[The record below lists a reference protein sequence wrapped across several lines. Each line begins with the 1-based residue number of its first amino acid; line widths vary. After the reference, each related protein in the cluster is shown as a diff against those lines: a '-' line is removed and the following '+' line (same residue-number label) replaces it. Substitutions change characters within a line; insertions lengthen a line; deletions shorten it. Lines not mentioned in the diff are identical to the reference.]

1 MLTHLHPLRQYF
13 VQHVAVSME
22 DLFQGVGLKKPFMKL
37 SFQLSPAA
45 REFVGSCQSITSEN
59 VHLPLE
65 HLDKQTAIQFT
76 AALSQSMTNR
86 CLTHTRDFYFQFIN
100 KISFRYSEYPFTR
113 TVTGKECNPCSHSP
127 VCQQQYA
134 VATAAHVCKVR
145 RLAEVLVVVHEPSD
159 EIDRAL
165 DVGIM
170 VASRL
175 GEVKQRI
182 DEHPFHVRLPLS
194 CTDHGIRL
202 FIVTDHADGV
212 QIHTLTGSYSAVRKV
227 QGAEVLEPTD
237 RFTLTTLRAKLRWSH
252 EAERAELISFFDVVK
267 RMDRKAGTYNFQ
279 TICMP
284 QTNDRHHLSDMQ
296 QAVRH
301 RS

>member
-1 MLTHLHPLRQYF
+1 MLPSVHPLKQYF
-13 VQHVAVSME
+13 VQHVVERVE
-22 DLFQGVGLKKPFMKL
+22 DLFHGVGLIKPFMKL
-37 SFQLSPAA
+37 SFRLSPTA
-45 REFVGSCQSITSEN
+45 REFAGSCQSITSEN

-65 HLDKQTAIQFT
+65 QTKQTAIQFT

-113 TVTGKECNPCSHSP
+113 IVTGKECNPCSHSP
-127 VCQQQYA
+127 VCQHQYA

-159 EIDRAL
+159 EIERAL

-182 DEHPFHVRLPLS
+182 DEYPFHVRLPLS
-194 CTDHGIRL
+194 CTDQGIRL
-202 FIVTDHADGV
+202 FLVTDHTDGV
-212 QIHTLTGSYSAVRKV
+212 QIHALTGSYSAVRKV

-237 RFTLTTLRAKLRWSH
+237 RLTLTTLRAKLRWSH
-252 EAERAELISFFDVVK
+252 EAERAELISFFDIVK

-284 QTNDRHHLSDMQ
+284 QTNDRHHLSGMH
-296 QAVRH
+296 QADK
-301 RS
+301 SP